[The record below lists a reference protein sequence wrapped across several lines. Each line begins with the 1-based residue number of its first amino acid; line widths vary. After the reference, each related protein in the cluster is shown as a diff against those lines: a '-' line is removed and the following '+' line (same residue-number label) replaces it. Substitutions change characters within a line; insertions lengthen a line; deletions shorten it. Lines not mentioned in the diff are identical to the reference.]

1 MTAPPALFILTMYTT
16 RQLSLSQNVSLL
28 VTVHRL
34 TYFIVIEG
42 KSSVIYE
49 TLFVPKLTPIA
60 SFINNRPHMVIKAH
74 VLMPRWE

>member
-42 KSSVIYE
+42 KSGVIYE

-60 SFINNRPHMVIKAH
+60 SFINNIPHMVIKAH
-74 VLMPRWE
+74 MC